1 MKQFV
6 IAREGWIFIAIMLI
20 AVLLVYILAPVWTV
34 VPFLLMIFM
43 AFFFRNPRRTVPGEE
58 GIIVSPADGVVMK
71 VEQSF
76 EDRFLNSDSVK
87 VSIFLSILNVHI
99 NRTPVEGTVEFVE
112 KCSGRFVPAY
122 KNEAG
127 YLNAKNILG
136 LDTRWG
142 KVLVVQITGI
152 IARRI
157 VCWAKEG
164 DVLETGQRFGL
175 IRFGSCTE
183 VFLPTNAALQVKP
196 GDKVKGG
203 VTIIGRFEA

>member
-1 MKQFV
+1 MKQFI
-6 IAREGWIFIAIMLI
+6 IAREGWIFIALALI
-20 AVLLVYILAPVWTV
+20 LILVVYVLAPEWTF
-34 VPFLLMIFM
+34 VPFVLMLFT
-43 AFFFRNPRRTVPGEE
+43 AFFFRNPRRNVPAEDGV
-58 GIIVSPADGVVMK
+58 IVSPADGVVMK
-71 VEQSF
+71 VEPSY
-76 EDRFLNSDSVK
+76 EDKFLNSDSVK

-99 NRTPVEGTVEFVE
+99 NRTPVEGTVEYVE
-112 KCSGRFVPAY
+112 KVSGRFLPAY

-136 LDTRWG
+136 LDTKWG
-142 KVLVVQITGI
+142 KVMVVQITGL

-164 DVLETGQRFGL
+164 DTLETGERFGL

-183 VFLPTNAALQVKP
+183 IFLPTSAALAIKP

-203 VTIIGRFEA
+203 ITIIGRFTD

>member
-1 MKQFV
+1 MKHFI
-6 IAREGWIFIAIMLI
+6 IAREGWIFIALALI
-20 AVLLVYILAPVWTV
+20 LIVVVYVLAPEWTFF
-34 VPFLLMIFM
+34 PFVLMLFT
-43 AFFFRNPRRTVPGEE
+43 AFFFRNPRRNIPAEDGV
-58 GIIVSPADGVVMK
+58 IVSPADGVVMK
-71 VEQSF
+71 VEPSY

-99 NRTPVEGTVEFVE
+99 NRTPVEGTVEYVE
-112 KCSGRFVPAY
+112 KVSGRFLPAY

-136 LDTRWG
+136 LDTKWG
-142 KVLVVQITGI
+142 KVMVVQITGL

-164 DVLETGQRFGL
+164 DTLETGERFGL

-183 VFLPTNAALQVKP
+183 IFLPTTAALAIKP

-203 VTIIGRFEA
+203 ITIIGRFTD